1 MTRVDFIALL
11 PLCIQAGSVLVLLGA
26 VCVRRSHRASMVLS
40 VLAGAVAL
48 ATVPIAAAHVP
59 HAVGPLLII
68 DRVALFYMGL
78 IFASAIAIAVL
89 SYDYLEQHGVRREEF
104 YILLQAATTGAAV
117 LAATVHF
124 AIVFL
129 GLELLSISL
138 YGMIAYVFNRRHSLE
153 AAVKYLILAATASAF
168 LLFGMA
174 LIYAESGAMT
184 FAGLHML
191 APSTVEAPA
200 VFVLS
205 GVALFLT
212 GLGFK
217 LALVP
222 FHLWTPDIY
231 QGAPVPVAAFLA
243 AVSKGAIVSLLLRFA
258 LATDLTASASL
269 RAVVATLAIA
279 SMITGN
285 LLGLL
290 QRNLSRLL
298 AYSSIA
304 HLGYVL
310 VALLAGHA
318 VGAEAVTFYVTSYL
332 IAVLGAFAVI
342 SVLSSGS
349 SDGNEIDDY
358 RGLYWRRPVIAT
370 LFTAI
375 LLSLAGIPLT
385 AGFLGKFIVINAG
398 VSASLWA
405 LVLVL
410 VAGSAIGLFY
420 YLRIVAMMFA
430 PSPVASGS
438 VARLRHFAISRAGST
453 LLALVGAALLLV
465 GIYPAP
471 LIALIR
477 TLWTVAP

>member
-1 MTRVDFIALL
+1 MTRADFIALL
-11 PLCIQAGSVLVLLGA
+11 PLCIQAASVLVLLGA

-40 VLAGAVAL
+40 VLFGGLAL
-48 ATVPIAAAHVP
+48 ATLPVAADQAP

-78 IFASAIAIAVL
+78 IFASTIAVAVL
-89 SYDYLEQHGVRREEF
+89 SYDYLERHGVRREEF

-117 LAATVHF
+117 LAATIHF

-138 YGMIAYVFNRRHSLE
+138 YGMIAYIFNRPHSLE

-184 FAGLHML
+184 FAGIRILPET
-191 APSTVEAPA
+191 ADGAPA
-200 VFVLS
+200 IFIL
-205 GVALFLT
+205 GGTALFLT
-212 GLGFK
+212 GIGFK

-243 AVSKGAIVSLLLRFA
+243 AVSKGAVVSLLLRFA
-258 LATDLTASASL
+258 LATDLATATSL
-269 RAVVATLAIA
+269 QVVVGTLAIA
-279 SMITGN
+279 SMLAGN

-310 VALLAGHA
+310 VALLAGGA
-318 VGAEAVTFYVTSYL
+318 AGAEAVTFYVTSYL
-332 IAVLGAFAVI
+332 VAVLGAFAVI
-342 SVLSSGS
+342 SLLSTSAR
-349 SDGNEIDDY
+349 DGNELDDY
-358 RGLYWRRPVIAT
+358 RGLFWRRPVLAA

-385 AGFLGKFIVINAG
+385 AGFLGKFIVLNAG
-398 VSASLWA
+398 VTASLWP

-410 VAGSAIGLFY
+410 VAGSSIGLFY
-420 YLRIVAMMFA
+420 YLRVVATLFA
-430 PSPVASGS
+430 PVSASERFPSGGS
-438 VARLRHFAISRAGST
+438 HFSISRAGSA
-453 LLALVGAALLLV
+453 LLTVVGAVVLGLGVYPGPLV
-465 GIYPAP
+465 
-471 LIALIR
+471 ALIR
-477 TLWTVAP
+477 ALWNGAP